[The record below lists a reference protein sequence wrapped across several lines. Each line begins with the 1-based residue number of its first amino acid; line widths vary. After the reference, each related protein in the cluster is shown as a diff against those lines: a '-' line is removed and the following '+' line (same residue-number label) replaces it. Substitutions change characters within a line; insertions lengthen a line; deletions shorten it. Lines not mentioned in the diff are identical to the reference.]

1 MAIFIAPMRKGGIM
15 KRIKKEDYP
24 NHLFGM
30 VILDHLAE
38 PGKKGATIYATEYG
52 ALKREPVVS
61 YKDENRARQLLER
74 LNRGRE

>member
-1 MAIFIAPMRKGGIM
+1 M

-24 NHLFGM
+24 NRLFGM

-52 ALKREPVVS
+52 TLKREPVVS